1 MADNRIAYGMLK
13 QAGINTDG
21 MSPKEAWEK
30 LEELKDAAVKKGYS
44 VAHKV
49 DFTANN
55 IASLNAYV
63 SVLNKFLQQY
73 NMGKI
78 KSISTADVIENNP
91 DVLGARTADGIILKN
106 SIVDDP
112 QAHYNFYVKNF
123 QANVTYNI
131 SQSQKEL
138 SQTASS
144 EVATIN
150 KLQNEIILYRVMQQ
164 YNRYNVCYEDC
175 IIESA
180 VAHEFAH
187 ELFSRFDLRTK
198 EFIKKRFDMFKNTS
212 IFKKVSYYAS
222 INHED
227 FFAECFVLKTMM
239 KEPLPQ
245 AIRDLLEGVGIK

>member
-13 QAGINTDG
+13 QAGIDTEG
-21 MSPKEAWEK
+21 MSPTEAWKK
-30 LEELKDAAVKKGYS
+30 LNELKAVAVKKGYA

-55 IASLNAYV
+55 GVSLNAYV
-63 SVLNKFLQQY
+63 DTLRKLFKQY
-73 NMGKI
+73 NIGKI
-78 KSISTADVIENNP
+78 KSISTADVIEDNP
-91 DVLGARTADGIILKN
+91 DVLGERTADGIILKN

-112 QAHYNFYVKNF
+112 QEHYNVYVKNF
-123 QANVTYNI
+123 KANVTYNI

-144 EVATIN
+144 DVETIN

-164 YNRYNVCYEDC
+164 YNRFNVCYEDC
-175 IIESA
+175 VVECAA
-180 VAHEFAH
+180 VHEFAH
-187 ELFSRFDLRTK
+187 ELFSRFDLKTK
-198 EFIKKRFDMFKNTS
+198 EFIKRCFDMFKNTS
-212 IFKKVSYYAS
+212 LIKKVSYYAS

-245 AIRDLLEGVGIK
+245 AIRDFLEGVGIK